1 LSIVADVH
9 TELDEIDLSIIN
21 SLMKDGRKSFRQI
34 AREIKVSTPTV
45 ESRFKKMKNELG
57 IIKNIQPIIDTGKL
71 DSSKT
76 LTSLIFLKINAANSI
91 EIANKLSE
99 IPEIKSVYLMT
110 GEYNMM
116 VKLTTNY

>member
-1 LSIVADVH
+1 MSIVADVH